1 MIPVSRQAESH
12 HLHKSKPLVPAGVQA
27 WAPSEGAA
35 AAGGWLSEGRGS
47 GADELSWQVASGMHL
62 AVLW

>member
-1 MIPVSRQAESH
+1 MIPESGQAESH
-12 HLHKSKPLVPAGVQA
+12 HLHKSKPPVPARVQA

-35 AAGGWLSEGRGS
+35 AAGGWLSEGGGLEQMS
-47 GADELSWQVASGMHL
+47 SADRVASGMHL